1 MGFNNPDVPWH
12 EIERTL
18 SDRPPGRDPHQWWAT
33 PPDDNPSQRDGRY
46 SSVPEGANGGDSP
59 AWSSHR
65 PTYEPPA
72 RLRRRVNETPYA
84 ELHCHSNFSFLDGAS
99 HPEELAEEAA
109 HLGLAALAL
118 TDHDGFYGVVRF
130 AEAARA
136 VRVPTVFGAELSL
149 GLARPQSGEADP
161 EGTHLLV
168 LARDPEGYARLAET
182 LSAGHLA
189 GGEKGK
195 PDYSGVDWAATH
207 GGHWLVLTGCRKG
220 AVPRALVREGPAAAG
235 RELAGLVETYG
246 AGNVVVELC
255 DHGDPLDSAR
265 NDALAELAVGAGVG
279 VVATNNVHYAT
290 PARQRLATALAAV
303 RARRSLDDMDGWLPA
318 GAAAHLR
325 SGDEQARRFARWPG
339 AVERAAEL
347 GRACAFDLSL
357 VAPRLPPF
365 PTPGGVDEMTYLRL
379 LAEDG
384 ATRRYGPRGG
394 SDPRGDVE
402 RNRKAWVQID
412 HELAVIEVL
421 GYPGYFLVVWD
432 IVEFCGRAGIYCQ
445 GRGSAANSAVCYAL
459 GITNVDAVALGLLF
473 ERFLSPERDGPP
485 DIDIDIE
492 SGRREEAIQY
502 VYERHG
508 RRHAAQVANVISY
521 RARSAVRDMAKAL
534 GYSPGQQDA
543 WSKQI
548 DAWSSVSTARR
559 EGGHDIPVPVLVL
572 AREVERAPRHLG
584 IHSGGMVIC
593 DRPITEVCPVEWGR
607 MADRTV
613 LQWDKDDCAA
623 VGLVKFDLL
632 GLGMLEAL
640 HHCIDFVHEAYDT
653 GGERVDLAFLPHE
666 DPEVYDMLCRA
677 DSIGVFQVESRAQMA
692 TLPRLRPRT
701 FYDLVV
707 EVALIR
713 PGPIQG
719 GSVHP
724 YIRRRKGLEEPT
736 YLHPVLEPA
745 LRKTLGV
752 PLFQEQ
758 LMQMAMDAAGFTPA
772 EADQLR
778 QAMGS
783 KRSHERMEGLR
794 RRLYDGMAAKG
805 IGGEVAD
812 RIWEKL
818 AAFASY
824 GFPESHSVSFA
835 YLVYASSWLKRYY
848 PAAFCAALL
857 NAQPMGFYS
866 PHSLTQDARRH
877 GVEVRTPDLNR
888 SGADATLEAGAPS
901 GDSLRPRPAAE
912 GAPPGEW
919 GRRGPAVRI
928 GLSSVRGLG
937 ADRAGRIVAERA
949 AGGPY
954 TGPEDLVRRV
964 PGLSTSQLEA
974 LATAG
979 AFAGFEL
986 DRRRAL
992 WVAGA
997 MAQAGADRLDG
1008 IVTGTAAPILPG
1020 LSPLEVARADLWAT
1034 GVSPHGHPTRFVREI
1049 LDDLGVVPAARLV
1062 ERPHGSRVTVGG
1074 VVTHRQRPATAGGT
1088 VFVNLED
1095 ESGLL
1100 NIVVSKGCWAHHR
1113 RVVRTAPALLI
1124 RGRLERVDGV
1134 TNVIAERIEALPIRT
1149 TLRSR
1154 DFR

>member
-1 MGFNNPDVPWH
+1 MGFNNPDLPWR
-12 EIERTL
+12 ELERRL
-18 SDRPPGRDPHQWWAT
+18 SDRPRRRPDPRPA
-33 PPDDNPSQRDGRY
+33 
-46 SSVPEGANGGDSP
+46 GANGGDSP
-59 AWSSHR
+59 AWS
-65 PTYEPPA
+65 
-72 RLRRRVNETPYA
+72 RRRAEYVPPDRLDRRPSATPYA

-109 HLGLAALAL
+109 RLGLEALAL

-136 VRVPTVFGAELSL
+136 VGVPTVFGAELSL
-149 GLARPQSGEADP
+149 GLTRPQNGEADP
-161 EGTHLLV
+161 EGHHLLV
-168 LARDPEGYARLAET
+168 LARDPEGYARLAST
-182 LSAGHLA
+182 LSTGHLA
-189 GGEKGK
+189 GREKGK
-195 PDYSGVDWAATH
+195 PDYTGVDWAEAH

-220 AVPRALVREGPAAAG
+220 AVPQALVGEGPAAAD
-235 RELAGLVETYG
+235 RELRRLVDTFG
-246 AGNVVVELC
+246 IDNVVVELC

-265 NDALAELAVGAGVG
+265 NDALANLAVRAGLG
-279 VVATNNVHYAT
+279 LVATNNVHYAT
-290 PARQRLATALAAV
+290 PDRRCLATALAAV
-303 RARRSLDDMDGWLPA
+303 RARRSLDDLEGWLPA
-318 GAAAHLR
+318 AGSAHLR

-347 GRACAFDLSL
+347 GRECAFDLAL
-357 VAPRLPPF
+357 VAPQLPPC
-365 PTPGGVDEMTYLRL
+365 PCPDGLGEMAYLRRL
-379 LAEDG
+379 VEQG
-384 ATRRYGPRGG
+384 GTHRYGPRGG
-394 SDPRGDVE
+394 VDPNGDRD
-402 RNRKAWVQID
+402 RNRRAWVQID
-412 HELAVIEVL
+412 HELAVIEAL
-421 GYPGYFLVVWD
+421 GFPGYFLVVWD
-432 IVEFCGRAGIYCQ
+432 IVAFCRQSDIYCQ

-459 GITNVDAVALGLLF
+459 GITNADAVSLGLLF

-502 VYERHG
+502 VYQRHG

-548 DAWSSVSTARR
+548 DMWSSVATTSGET
-559 EGGHDIPVPVLVL
+559 GHGIPAPVLDL

-593 DRPITEVCPVEWGR
+593 DRPIVEVCPVEWAR
-607 MADRTV
+607 MEDRTV

-640 HHCIDFVHEAYDT
+640 HRCIDFVREAH
-653 GGERVDLAFLPHE
+653 GRKVDLAFLPHE

-677 DSIGVFQVESRAQMA
+677 DSVGVFQVESRAQMA
-692 TLPRLRPRT
+692 TLPRLRPET

-736 YLHPVLEPA
+736 YLHPRLKPA
-745 LRKTLGV
+745 LEKTLGV

-758 LMQMAMDAAGFTPA
+758 LMQIAMDVAGFTPA
-772 EADQLR
+772 EADELR

-783 KRSHERMEGLR
+783 KRSQERMEGLR
-794 RRLYDGMAAKG
+794 RRLYDGMAANG
-805 IGGEVAD
+805 ITGEVAD

-857 NAQPMGFYS
+857 DAQPMGFYS

-877 GVEVRTPDLNR
+877 GV
-888 SGADATLEAGAPS
+888 
-901 GDSLRPRPAAE
+901 
-912 GAPPGEW
+912 
-919 GRRGPAVRI
+919 
-928 GLSSVRGLG
+928 
-937 ADRAGRIVAERA
+937 
-949 AGGPY
+949 
-954 TGPEDLVRRV
+954 
-964 PGLSTSQLEA
+964 
-974 LATAG
+974 
-979 AFAGFEL
+979 
-986 DRRRAL
+986 
-992 WVAGA
+992 
-997 MAQAGADRLDG
+997 
-1008 IVTGTAAPILPG
+1008 
-1020 LSPLEVARADLWAT
+1020 
-1034 GVSPHGHPTRFVREI
+1034 
-1049 LDDLGVVPAARLV
+1049 
-1062 ERPHGSRVTVGG
+1062 
-1074 VVTHRQRPATAGGT
+1074 
-1088 VFVNLED
+1088 
-1095 ESGLL
+1095 
-1100 NIVVSKGCWAHHR
+1100 
-1113 RVVRTAPALLI
+1113 
-1124 RGRLERVDGV
+1124 
-1134 TNVIAERIEALPIRT
+1134 
-1149 TLRSR
+1149 
-1154 DFR
+1154 

>member
-1 MGFNNPDVPWH
+1 VGFNNPDVPWS

-18 SDRPPGRDPHQWWAT
+18 SGRKPGGDPRSWWAT
-33 PPDDNPSQRDGRY
+33 GGARARRDHRPTH
-46 SSVPEGANGGDSP
+46 VPEGANGGDSP
-59 AWSSHR
+59 AWSYRR
-65 PTYEPPA
+65 PEYEPPTQ
-72 RLRRRVNETPYA
+72 LRRRASATPYA

-109 HLGLAALAL
+109 RLGLEALAL

-136 VRVPTVFGAELSL
+136 VGVPTVFGAELSL
-149 GLARPQSGEADP
+149 ELTRPQNGEADP
-161 EGTHLLV
+161 EGAHLLV
-168 LARDPEGYARLAET
+168 LARDPEGYARLASM

-189 GGEKGK
+189 GQEKGK
-195 PDYSGVDWAATH
+195 PDYSGVDWAAAH

-220 AVPRALVREGPAAAG
+220 AVPRAMVRNGPAAAE
-235 RELAGLVETYG
+235 RELGRLVDMFG
-246 AGNVVVELC
+246 ADSVVVELC

-265 NDALAELAVGAGVG
+265 NDALATLAVRAGLPL
-279 VVATNNVHYAT
+279 VATNNVHYAT
-290 PARQRLATALAAV
+290 PDRRRLAAALAAV
-303 RARRSLDDMDGWLPA
+303 RARRSLDDLVGWLPA
-318 GAAAHLR
+318 AGSAHLR

-339 AVERAAEL
+339 AVELAAEL
-347 GRACAFDLSL
+347 GRACAFDLAL
-357 VAPRLPPF
+357 VAPQLPPF
-365 PTPGGVDEMTYLRL
+365 PCPDGLDEMAYLRRL
-379 LAEDG
+379 TEQG
-384 ATRRYGPRGG
+384 ATHRYGPRGG
-394 SDPRGDVE
+394 ADPRGDRD
-402 RNRKAWVQID
+402 RNRKAWAQID
-412 HELAVIEVL
+412 HELAVIEAL
-421 GYPGYFLVVWD
+421 GFPGYFLVVWD
-432 IVEFCGRAGIYCQ
+432 IIEFCRRSNIFCQ

-459 GITNVDAVALGLLF
+459 GITNADAVSLGLLF

-502 VYERHG
+502 VYRRHD

-543 WSKQI
+543 WSKQM
-548 DAWSSVSTARR
+548 DMWSTVASTAAERN
-559 EGGHDIPVPVLVL
+559 GHDIPAPVLAL

-593 DRPITEVCPVEWGR
+593 DRPIVEVCPVEWGR

-640 HHCIDFVHEAYDT
+640 HHCVDFVRSAHGTEI
-653 GGERVDLAFLPHE
+653 DLAFLPHE
-666 DPEVYDMLCRA
+666 DPEVYAMLCRA
-677 DSIGVFQVESRAQMA
+677 DSVGVFQVESRAQMA
-692 TLPRLRPRT
+692 TLPRLRPET

-724 YIRRRKGLEEPT
+724 YIRRRKGLEPVT
-736 YLHPVLEPA
+736 YLHPLLEPA
-745 LRKTLGV
+745 LEKTLGV

-758 LMQMAMDAAGFTPA
+758 LMQMAIDVAGFTAA
-772 EADQLR
+772 EADELR

-783 KRSHERMEGLR
+783 KRSQVRMERLR
-794 RRLYDGMAAKG
+794 HRLYEGMAERG
-805 IGGEVAD
+805 VTGEVAD

-857 NAQPMGFYS
+857 DAQPMGFYS
-866 PHSLTQDARRH
+866 PHSLVQDARRH
-877 GVEVRTPDLNR
+877 GVEVRTPDLAL
-888 SGADATLEAGAPS
+888 SSAGATLEVAGCPPS
-901 GDSLRPRPAAE
+901 GRAGRPGRAP
-912 GAPPGEW
+912 GAGSAPETW
-919 GRRGPAVRI
+919 GTGGPAVRL
-928 GLSSVRGLG
+928 GLGSVRGIGDDL
-937 ADRAGRIVAERA
+937 AERIVAERDTR
-949 AGGPY
+949 GPY
-954 TGPEDLVRRV
+954 ATPEDLVRRV
-964 PGLSTSQLEA
+964 PGLSTAQLEA

-979 AFAGFEL
+979 ALGGFGL

-997 MAQAGADRLDG
+997 VAHTGADRLDG
-1008 IVTGTAAPILPG
+1008 IVTGVDAPTLPG
-1020 LSPLEVARADLWAT
+1020 LEPVDEARADLWAT
-1034 GVSPHGHPTRFVREI
+1034 GVSPDGHPTRFVRDL
-1049 LDDLGVVPAARLV
+1049 LDELGVVPAARLV
-1062 ERPHGSRVTVGG
+1062 ERPHGSRVTVAG

-1088 VFVNLED
+1088 TFVNLED
-1095 ESGLL
+1095 ETGLL

-1124 RGRLERVDGV
+1124 RGCLERVEGV
-1134 TNVIAERIEALPIRT
+1134 TNVIAERIDALPIRANV
-1149 TLRSR
+1149 RSR

>member
-1 MGFNNPDVPWH
+1 
-12 EIERTL
+12 
-18 SDRPPGRDPHQWWAT
+18 
-33 PPDDNPSQRDGRY
+33 
-46 SSVPEGANGGDSP
+46 
-59 AWSSHR
+59 
-65 PTYEPPA
+65 
-72 RLRRRVNETPYA
+72 
-84 ELHCHSNFSFLDGAS
+84 
-99 HPEELAEEAA
+99 
-109 HLGLAALAL
+109 
-118 TDHDGFYGVVRF
+118 
-130 AEAARA
+130 
-136 VRVPTVFGAELSL
+136 
-149 GLARPQSGEADP
+149 
-161 EGTHLLV
+161 
-168 LARDPEGYARLAET
+168 
-182 LSAGHLA
+182 
-189 GGEKGK
+189 
-195 PDYSGVDWAATH
+195 
-207 GGHWLVLTGCRKG
+207 
-220 AVPRALVREGPAAAG
+220 
-235 RELAGLVETYG
+235 
-246 AGNVVVELC
+246 
-255 DHGDPLDSAR
+255 
-265 NDALAELAVGAGVG
+265 
-279 VVATNNVHYAT
+279 
-290 PARQRLATALAAV
+290 
-303 RARRSLDDMDGWLPA
+303 
-318 GAAAHLR
+318 
-325 SGDEQARRFARWPG
+325 
-339 AVERAAEL
+339 
-347 GRACAFDLSL
+347 
-357 VAPRLPPF
+357 
-365 PTPGGVDEMTYLRL
+365 
-379 LAEDG
+379 
-384 ATRRYGPRGG
+384 
-394 SDPRGDVE
+394 
-402 RNRKAWVQID
+402 
-412 HELAVIEVL
+412 
-421 GYPGYFLVVWD
+421 
-432 IVEFCGRAGIYCQ
+432 
-445 GRGSAANSAVCYAL
+445 
-459 GITNVDAVALGLLF
+459 
-473 ERFLSPERDGPP
+473 
-485 DIDIDIE
+485 
-492 SGRREEAIQY
+492 
-502 VYERHG
+502 
-508 RRHAAQVANVISY
+508 
-521 RARSAVRDMAKAL
+521 
-534 GYSPGQQDA
+534 
-543 WSKQI
+543 
-548 DAWSSVSTARR
+548 
-559 EGGHDIPVPVLVL
+559 
-572 AREVERAPRHLG
+572 
-584 IHSGGMVIC
+584 
-593 DRPITEVCPVEWGR
+593 
-607 MADRTV
+607 
-613 LQWDKDDCAA
+613 
-623 VGLVKFDLL
+623 VKFDLL

-901 GDSLRPRPAAE
+901 GDSLRPRPAAD

-1008 IVTGTAAPILPG
+1008 IVTGTAAPTLPG

>member
-33 PPDDNPSQRDGRY
+33 PPDDNPSQRGGRY

-99 HPEELAEEAA
+99 QPEELAEEAA
-109 HLGLAALAL
+109 RLGLVALAL

-136 VRVPTVFGAELSL
+136 VGVPTVFGAELSL
-149 GLARPQSGEADP
+149 GLARPQNGEADP
-161 EGTHLLV
+161 QGPHPPV
-168 LARDPEGYARLAET
+168 LARHP
-182 LSAGHLA
+182 AGHA
-189 GGEKGK
+189 
-195 PDYSGVDWAATH
+195 
-207 GGHWLVLTGCRKG
+207 R
-220 AVPRALVREGPAAAG
+220 PAAAG

-279 VVATNNVHYAT
+279 VVATNNVHYAA
-290 PARQRLATALAAV
+290 PARRRLATALAAV
-303 RARRSLDDMDGWLPA
+303 RARRSLDDIEGWLPA
-318 GAAAHLR
+318 GGTAHLR

-379 LAEDG
+379 LTEDG

-394 SDPRGDVE
+394 ADPRGDVE

-412 HELAVIEVL
+412 HELAVIEAL

-559 EGGHDIPVPVLVL
+559 EGGHDIPVPVLAL

-593 DRPITEVCPVEWGR
+593 DRPITEVCPGEWGR

-653 GGERVDLAFLPHE
+653 GGEQVDLAFLPHE
-666 DPEVYDMLCRA
+666 DPDVYDMLCRA

-866 PHSLTQDARRH
+866 PHSLTQDARRP
-877 GVEVRTPDLNR
+877 GV
-888 SGADATLEAGAPS
+888 DATLEAVAPS

-954 TGPEDLVRRV
+954 T
-964 PGLSTSQLEA
+964 
-974 LATAG
+974 
-979 AFAGFEL
+979 
-986 DRRRAL
+986 
-992 WVAGA
+992 
-997 MAQAGADRLDG
+997 
-1008 IVTGTAAPILPG
+1008 
-1020 LSPLEVARADLWAT
+1020 
-1034 GVSPHGHPTRFVREI
+1034 
-1049 LDDLGVVPAARLV
+1049 
-1062 ERPHGSRVTVGG
+1062 RP
-1074 VVTHRQRPATAGGT
+1074 Q
-1088 VFVNLED
+1088 
-1095 ESGLL
+1095 
-1100 NIVVSKGCWAHHR
+1100 K
-1113 RVVRTAPALLI
+1113 
-1124 RGRLERVDGV
+1124 
-1134 TNVIAERIEALPIRT
+1134 
-1149 TLRSR
+1149 
-1154 DFR
+1154 